1 MSRWV
6 ALGLASGIKTTS
18 FPRKAD
24 PAASNVAT
32 AIELNVGALTPE
44 LAMEAAR
51 ICPTDAIT
59 VQGDATAGRL
69 HFDMGQCILCGRC
82 ARKAPEAF
90 AYRREPGVAVRRRR
104 RLQTAVTWKDGRVAN
119 VSPPN
124 EPADT
129 SDKAAELRQRAHRLF
144 GRSLHLRHV
153 DAGSCNG
160 CESELQLL
168 TTPYYDLARLGVFF
182 TPTPRHADGL
192 LVTGVVTRQMHQ
204 ALLDTY
210 AAMPEPKLVI
220 AAGVC
225 AIGGGCFA
233 KGPTTDGPL
242 DSILPVD
249 VYVPGCPPSPSAL
262 IHGLLLATSKAEE
275 RYRPGGALRGA

>member
-6 ALGLASGIKTTS
+6 SLGLSTGVKTTR
-18 FPRKAD
+18 FPKAAD
-24 PAASNVAT
+24 PAASGAAA
-32 AIELNVGALTPE
+32 AIELNVQGLTPQV
-44 LAMEAAR
+44 AIDAAAV
-51 ICPTDAIT
+51 CPTDAIT
-59 VQGDATAGRL
+59 VEGDATDGAIR
-69 HFDMGQCILCGRC
+69 FDMGQCVLCGRC
-82 ARKAPEAF
+82 TRKAPAAF
-90 AYRREPGVAVRRRR
+90 SFRYEPEVAVRTRQSLRTEVAWKAGRITGAGATQGAHDLSSEADELRRR
-104 RLQTAVTWKDGRVAN
+104 
-119 VSPPN
+119 S
-124 EPADT
+124 
-129 SDKAAELRQRAHRLF
+129 HRIF

-168 TTPYYDLARLGVFF
+168 TSPYYDLARLGVFF

-204 ALLDTY
+204 ALMETFE
-210 AAMPEPKLVI
+210 AMPEPKLVI

-233 KGPTTDGPL
+233 AGPTTHGPL

-249 VYVPGCPPSPSAL
+249 VYVPGCPPSPAAL
-262 IHGLLLATSKAEE
+262 IHGLLLATSRVEE
-275 RYRPGGALRGA
+275 RYHAGGAAGGA

>member
-6 ALGLASGIKTTS
+6 LRGLASGIKTTS
-18 FPRKAD
+18 YPKSPD
-24 PAASNVAT
+24 PGASNAPA
-32 AIELNVGALTPE
+32 AIELNVGALSPE
-44 LAMEAAR
+44 LAIETAR
-51 ICPTDAIT
+51 ICPTEAIT
-59 VQGDATAGRL
+59 IQGDASTGSL
-69 HFDMGQCILCGRC
+69 QFDMGQCVLCGRC
-82 ARKAPEAF
+82 VRKAPEAF
-90 AYRREPGVAVRRRR
+90 AYRRAPEVAVRRRR
-104 RLQTAVTWKDGRVAN
+104 SLETTVSWRDGRIAN
-119 VSPPN
+119 VAPPN
-124 EPADT
+124 EPADAL
-129 SDKAAELRQRAHRLF
+129 DKAAELRQRAHRLF

-204 ALLDTY
+204 ALIATY
-210 AAMPEPKLVI
+210 EAVPEPKLVI

-233 KGPTTDGPL
+233 NGPTTHGPL

-275 RYRPGGALRGA
+275 RYRPGGASGGA